1 MAKRTAK
8 ELLEE
13 HKAKQKAH
21 PKQRKPTARSKKAA
35 VAAATGIGLMD
46 DDLAKLD
53 ADAVAKA
60 EALEAADREYSKR
73 NRGNGNGRQALI
85 TLPDVDRK
93 IETQTFEVYRDIETE
108 LIFRRRQLGPD
119 EPDKLTDANMDTD
132 KKLNE
137 AQKLATIAKALKGSK
152 WSGRTAESVAPRIL
166 KALTGDRAKAVDVTD
181 EEVDIVVW
189 RCSFWTLKDREEAWA
204 GEKGRKPKW
213 QAQLQKARIK
223 GLAGA
228 EKREEIVG
236 NVRIFVQDRMKKQK
250 KVIVDG
256 ELFEAA
262 YGALFKR
269 VYREV
274 NPDDDKD
281 PKNSAPAD
289 EWLRAAL
296 PDKAPA

>member
-13 HKAKQKAH
+13 QRTA
-21 PKQRKPTARSKKAA
+21 PKMRKPTARSRRAA
-35 VAAATGIGLMD
+35 VDAGKEIGLSAED
-46 DDLAKLD
+46 FAKID
-53 ADAVAKA
+53 ADRAAKA
-60 EALEAADREYSKR
+60 EGLIAADQQHSKLK
-73 NRGNGNGRQALI
+73 RGSGRAGRQALI
-85 TLPDVDRK
+85 ALPDVERK
-93 IETQTFEVYRDIETE
+93 VETQTYEIYRDIETE
-108 LIFRRRQLGPD
+108 LIFRRRQLEAD
-119 EPDKLTDANMDTD
+119 EPDPLTDENMDDD

-137 AQKLATIAKALKGSK
+137 AQKLAKIAKALKGSK

-166 KALTGDRAKAVDVTD
+166 KAVNGEHDKAVDVQD
-181 EEVDIVVW
+181 EDVDFIVW
-189 RCSFWTLKDREEAWA
+189 RCSFWTLKDREEAWQ

-213 QAQLQKARIK
+213 QKQLAKARMK
-223 GLAGA
+223 GAAGA
-228 EKREEIVG
+228 EKREEVVG

-262 YGALFKR
+262 YGALFKK

-281 PKNSAPAD
+281 PKQSAPAD
-289 EWLRAAL
+289 EWLRTAL
-296 PDKAPA
+296 PDKASA